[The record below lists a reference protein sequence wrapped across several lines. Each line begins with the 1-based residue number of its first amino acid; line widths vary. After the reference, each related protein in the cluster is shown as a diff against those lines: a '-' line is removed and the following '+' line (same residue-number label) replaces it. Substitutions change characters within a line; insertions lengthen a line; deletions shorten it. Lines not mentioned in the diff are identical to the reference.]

1 MEECLKTREQELR
14 EEHDAK
20 IKAQK
25 MKFSGELGRSH
36 DMLQAREQEID

>member
-1 MEECLKTREQELR
+1 MDECLRTREHELR

-25 MKFSGELGRSH
+25 LKFTGELARSH
-36 DMLQAREQEID
+36 DMLRGREQEID